1 MKNDNRGFTLTEL
14 IVSIAI
20 FAIVAAA
27 AYGFMVAGAQSY
39 TGVSDKLSR
48 QLRAQMAF
56 SQIENR
62 LIDCDTAVYATGSKL
77 YIVNK
82 NSTDG
87 TKYDVC
93 VYELKDTDH
102 ILYFGK
108 LEEQTLALS
117 SGKLNASSLTSLTG
131 LTATEVL
138 AKKVASFS
146 AAVPDTGKTTVDGV
160 ARARSIQVTLVLQTR
175 TGANGAS
182 DTQTVALR
190 NSPQLLS

>member
-108 LEEQTLALS
+108 HEAQTLTLS
-117 SGKLNASSLTSLTG
+117 SGKLAASSLTS

-146 AAVPDTGKTTVDGV
+146 AAVPNAGKTTVDGV